1 MKKNKKVLIIVSVAA
16 VLLVGLMLLL
26 IFMPKGDSQD
36 TATYDEGISMST
48 SVDKNGV
55 HQAVINTDDN
65 GNIENNS
72 YGNLLEYVP
81 ADISEIKVENDAG
94 TIEVISHTPTNEK
107 GETEAT
113 QYKIKGFEDFELQS
127 GAPDDIAT
135 DAAKLEFSQVVTL
148 EKDKASDY
156 GFDKPQATVNVT
168 YTDKT
173 KAVIIVGSDAPQ
185 GAGTYVKFGSGDTVY
200 LVTTDAVDSFKY
212 SLTDMISL
220 TINSSADDDENS
232 QASSITLSGSNFA
245 DSIELVPNT
254 DDKNSA
260 SYLMKKPSKGYA
272 NENESSLVEGAIRGL
287 YAESVRMVNPSSNQ
301 LSSLGLSAPYAEV
314 KAVYPDI
321 TVDIISSK
329 PDGEGKVF
337 IMEKG
342 GKVVY
347 CMASANLPWVTTS
360 YEKLVSEY
368 VLNPNMNALSNMS
381 VNNGKKTYDFT
392 LSSKEVTTTDNE
404 GSETTSTTTTVQ
416 YGKDEIE
423 LSYFSTFF
431 QNIALTQLADVSSVS
446 VSGTPVFSVTYTYSS
461 DNSSDTV
468 EFYSTGE
475 NRYVAALNG
484 KVVGHVHKAGINK
497 LINQADQIAN
507 NKQVDSLS

>member
-1 MKKNKKVLIIVSVAA
+1 
-16 VLLVGLMLLL
+16 
-26 IFMPKGDSQD
+26 
-36 TATYDEGISMST
+36 
-48 SVDKNGV
+48 
-55 HQAVINTDDN
+55 
-65 GNIENNS
+65 
-72 YGNLLEYVP
+72 
-81 ADISEIKVENDAG
+81 
-94 TIEVISHTPTNEK
+94 
-107 GETEAT
+107 
-113 QYKIKGFEDFELQS
+113 
-127 GAPDDIAT
+127 
-135 DAAKLEFSQVVTL
+135 
-148 EKDKASDY
+148 
-156 GFDKPQATVNVT
+156 
-168 YTDKT
+168 
-173 KAVIIVGSDAPQ
+173 
-185 GAGTYVKFGSGDTVY
+185 
-200 LVTTDAVDSFKY
+200 
-212 SLTDMISL
+212 MISL

-260 SYLMKKPSKGYA
+260 SYLMTKPSKGYA